1 MRTYVYVDGFNL
13 YFGALKGT
21 PHRWLDLR
29 RLFALL
35 LPGHRIDRIKYFT
48 AHVKPR
54 PNDPDQPLRQQLYL
68 RALAT
73 LPDLDIILGHY
84 LTHAVM
90 MPLAAPVP
98 GQSRYVRVLKSE
110 EKGSDVN
117 MATHL
122 VHDAHCGLFDAAVLV
137 TNDSDLLE
145 AVKIVRGLGRQV
157 GVLNPHEHPSRV
169 LQHAATFM
177 KKIRSGPLGASQF
190 PNPLTDAHGTFHK
203 PTGW

>member
-29 RLFALL
+29 RLFVLL

-54 PNDPDQPLRQQLYL
+54 SNDPNQPLRQQLYL

-90 MPLAAPVP
+90 MPLATPVP

-145 AVKIVRGLGRQV
+145 AVKIVKGLGRQV
-157 GVLNPHEHPSRV
+157 GILNPHEHPSRV
-169 LQHAATFM
+169 LQQAATFM
-177 KKIRSGPLGASQF
+177 KKIRSGPLGASQL

-203 PTGW
+203 PQNW